1 MSRKLTVFALVLCM
15 VLSLMPVVSF
25 ADAGTED
32 CPNIDWYFGQ
42 VEQPDCQMVNDYINE
57 YLKEKVG
64 ATVTLHFWS
73 GDQYWDNMTTM
84 ISSGQD
90 VGIIGFGSQT
100 KLDYV
105 LNSQRGAYY
114 PLEDMLGTIGAD
126 TKALFPDEI
135 WDAMTID
142 GHIYGIP
149 SKKDNGYYISLIYNA
164 TMAEELG
171 IDMESYEYIDMRH

>member
-15 VLSLMPVVSF
+15 VMSLVPAMSF
-25 ADAGTED
+25 ADAASTD
-32 CPNIDWYFGQ
+32 VPNIDWYFGQ
-42 VEQPDCQMVNDYINE
+42 TEQPDGQAVNDYINE

-73 GDQYWDNMTTM
+73 GDQYWDNMNTM

-105 LNSQRGAYY
+105 VNSQRGAYY
-114 PLEDMLGTIGAD
+114 PIEDMLDTIGAD
-126 TKALFPDEI
+126 TKALFDDKI

-149 SKKDNGYYISLIYNA
+149 SKKDNG
-164 TMAEELG
+164 
-171 IDMESYEYIDMRH
+171 